1 MARISSLPFDRLS
14 GELQEV
20 MHEYDE
26 ELGGS
31 GFVRVFAHEPD
42 IFKKFID
49 YYFPLVSETRGKI
62 DMRLTEMTRL
72 KVAEHN
78 DCHL

>member
-1 MARISSLPFDRLS
+1 MARISEVPFEEL
-14 GELQEV
+14 GERMRER
-20 MHEYDE
+20 MREYDE

-31 GFVRVFAHEPD
+31 GFVQVLAQAPEVFES
-42 IFKKFID
+42 FLS

-62 DMRLTEMTRL
+62 DMRLTEMARL
-72 KVAEHN
+72 KVADHN